1 MSALEIVAVLI
12 ILAIAIPIILKMRKK
27 DLSCSHCSPKETPV
41 SKPTVS
47 EPVKQEP
54 KLESVDQPITD
65 VEFATEA
72 QTNAAVVSSPEPE
85 TLSGV
90 EPSVEPQADETTA
103 VSSPETLSD
112 VEPSTEQQTNE
123 VAPELESTDRP
134 ESKPE
139 PSVKPQPSETALS
152 SPEHKSNFPEDSIL
166 KRHYL
171 THVCA
176 MLEALAPA
184 RPTDAVLCR
193 HYDAMM
199 LAKIEQCLNDKQ
211 AMDRL
216 LDDYL
221 NNKPAATIEAP
232 ATQAGES
239 AATAPQADE
248 NPISDSTYNSSF
260 PQDSILRRHYLTHVF
275 TMIEALVPTRPTDAV
290 LCRHYDAMIATKI
303 DQCLNDKQALEQLV
317 YDYENLN
324 V

>member
-27 DLSCSHCSPKETPV
+27 DSSCSHCSLKETPI
-41 SKPTVS
+41 SEPTVS

-65 VEFATEA
+65 VEFSTEP
-72 QTNAAVVSSPEPE
+72 QTNAAVVCSPEPE

-90 EPSVEPQADETTA
+90 EPSIEPETNETA
-103 VSSPETLSD
+103 VVSSPETLSD
-112 VEPSTEQQTNE
+112 VEPSTEPQTNE
-123 VAPELESTDRP
+123 VAPELEPTDRP

-176 MLEALAPA
+176 LLEALAPE

-199 LAKIEQCLNDKQ
+199 LAKIEQCLSDKQ

-221 NNKPAATIEAP
+221 TNKPTATSEAP

-248 NPISDSTYNSSF
+248 NPISDSTYNI
-260 PQDSILRRHYLTHVF
+260 PQDSILRRHYLTHVL

-290 LCRHYDAMIATKI
+290 LCRHYDALIVTKI
-303 DQCLNDKQALEQLV
+303 DRCLNDKQALEQLV

>member
-27 DLSCSHCSPKETPV
+27 DSSCSHCSPKETPV

-65 VEFATEA
+65 VEFSTEP
-72 QTNAAVVSSPEPE
+72 QTNAAVVSSPE
-85 TLSGV
+85 L
-90 EPSVEPQADETTA
+90 
-103 VSSPETLSD
+103 ETLSD
-112 VEPSTEQQTNE
+112 VEPSTEPQTNE
-123 VAPELESTDRP
+123 VAELESADQA
-134 ESKPE
+134 ESNPE
-139 PSVKPQPSETALS
+139 PSVKPQPSETAVF
-152 SPEHKSNFPEDSIL
+152 SPEHKSNFPEDSTL

-171 THVCA
+171 THLCA

-193 HYDAMM
+193 HYEAMM

-211 AMDRL
+211 AMDQL

-232 ATQAGES
+232 ATQAGETTT
-239 AATAPQADE
+239 TAPQADE

-275 TMIEALVPTRPTDAV
+275 TMIEALVPARPTDAV
-290 LCRHYDAMIATKI
+290 LCRHYDALIVTKI
-303 DQCLNDKQALEQLV
+303 DRCLNDKQALEQLV

-324 V
+324 M

>member
-54 KLESVDQPITD
+54 KLESVVQPIAD
-65 VEFATEA
+65 VEFSTEP
-72 QTNAAVVSSPEPE
+72 QTNAAVVCSPEPE

-90 EPSVEPQADETTA
+90 EPSTEP
-103 VSSPETLSD
+103 
-112 VEPSTEQQTNE
+112 QTNE
-123 VAPELESTDRP
+123 VAPELEPTDRP

-152 SPEHKSNFPEDSIL
+152 SPEHKSNCPEDSIL

-248 NPISDSTYNSSF
+248 NPISDSTYNI
-260 PQDSILRRHYLTHVF
+260 PQDSILRRHYLTHVL

-290 LCRHYDAMIATKI
+290 LCRHYDAMIVTKI
-303 DQCLNDKQALEQLV
+303 ERCLNDKQALEQLV
-317 YDYENLN
+317 CDYENLN

>member
-27 DLSCSHCSPKETPV
+27 DSSCSHCSPKETPV

-65 VEFATEA
+65 VEFSTEP
-72 QTNAAVVSSPEPE
+72 QTNAAVVCSPEPE

-90 EPSVEPQADETTA
+90 EPSIEP
-103 VSSPETLSD
+103 
-112 VEPSTEQQTNE
+112 QTNE
-123 VAPELESTDRP
+123 VAPELEP

-152 SPEHKSNFPEDSIL
+152 SPEHKSNLPEDSIL

-176 MLEALAPA
+176 LLEALAPE

-199 LAKIEQCLNDKQ
+199 LAKIEQCLSDKQ

-221 NNKPAATIEAP
+221 TNKPTATSEAP

-248 NPISDSTYNSSF
+248 NPISDSTYNI
-260 PQDSILRRHYLTHVF
+260 PQDSILRRHYLTHVL

-290 LCRHYDAMIATKI
+290 LCRHYDALIVTKI
-303 DQCLNDKQALEQLV
+303 DRCLNDKQALEQLV

>member
-85 TLSGV
+85 TLS
-90 EPSVEPQADETTA
+90 
-103 VSSPETLSD
+103 D
-112 VEPSTEQQTNE
+112 VEPSTEPQTNE
-123 VAPELESTDRP
+123 VAPELESTNQP

-152 SPEHKSNFPEDSIL
+152 SPEHKNNCPEDSVL

-248 NPISDSTYNSSF
+248 NPISDSTYNI

-290 LCRHYDAMIATKI
+290 LCRHYDAMIVTKI
-303 DQCLNDKQALEQLV
+303 ERCLNDKQALEQLV
-317 YDYENLN
+317 CDYENLN